1 MEIINKIDNLI
12 GNTPLFRLNW
22 FCREYGVNLLAKL
35 EFYNPGGSVKD
46 RLALAMITDA
56 EKTGKIHPGIT
67 IVEPTSGNTGVGLAM
82 ICAARK
88 YRLIVTMPDNSSIER
103 QKIIKGYGSEVILT
117 PAAEGMKGSIKRA
130 EELADFCF
138 DSYIPFQFKNKANP
152 QMHYET
158 TGPEIW
164 EATQGK
170 VDIFVAGVGT
180 GGTITGVGRFL
191 KEKKSNIKIIAVE
204 PKGSPVLSGGQPG
217 KHKIS
222 GIGAGFIPEVL
233 DTTIIDEIVQV
244 TDDDAFY
251 HARLLAKKEGILA
264 GISSGA
270 ILYAALQLSSRP
282 ENKNKNIV
290 FIVCDTG
297 ERYLSTSLF

>member
-1 MEIINKIDNLI
+1 MNVAQNISELI
-12 GNTPLFRLNW
+12 GKTPLVGLNTISTQ
-22 FCREYGVNLLAKL
+22 CGANLFAKL
-35 EFYNPGGSVKD
+35 ESKNPGGSVKD
-46 RLALAMITDA
+46 RLALAMINDA

-103 QKIIKGYGSEVILT
+103 EKIIKGYGSEVILT

-130 EELADFCF
+130 EELAEFF
-138 DSYIPFQFKNKANP
+138 IDSYIPFQFKNKANP
-152 QMHYET
+152 LMHYET

-164 EATQGK
+164 EATDGN

-191 KEKKSNIKIIAVE
+191 KEKNSNIKIIAVE

-233 DTTIIDEIVQV
+233 DINIIDEIVQV
-244 TDDDAFY
+244 TDDDALF
-251 HARLLAKKEGILA
+251 HSRLLAKKEGILA

-270 ILYAALQLSSRP
+270 ILWAAVQMGSRP
-282 ENKNKNIV
+282 ENKGKNIV
-290 FIVCDTG
+290 FMVCDTG